1 MKYQWAIAIAMHQ
14 LGTIVWVG
22 GMFFAH
28 MVLRPAVN
36 ALLEPQQRVPL
47 MAQVLGRFF
56 RWVWVALA
64 LLWGSGLWILLA
76 IYGGNAA
83 AFVHAMMGIASVM
96 TALFV
101 YIWFV
106 PFQRLKAEVLAADWN
121 AAAVKL
127 GSIRT
132 IILVN
137 LVLGLIAALLGAAGQ
152 RV

>member
-1 MKYQWAIAIAMHQ
+1 
-14 LGTIVWVG
+14 
-22 GMFFAH
+22 
-28 MVLRPAVN
+28 
-36 ALLEPQQRVPL
+36 

-76 IYGGNAA
+76 IYGGNAG

-106 PFQRLKAEVLAADWN
+106 PFQRLKAEVLAADWS
-121 AAAVKL
+121 AAAVRL
-127 GSIRT
+127 GSIRA
-132 IILVN
+132 IILIN

-152 RV
+152 RL